1 MICIPICKKTAKAAL
16 EAFKKAKKEV
26 DVVEVWFDEIKSLL
40 DKELAEF
47 FKTKTLIIYK
57 YQGGEALERVLKH
70 KPSYIDIDLET
81 PKALILKIKK
91 LSPKTKIIISHHD
104 FKKTPE
110 LKELNSIA
118 KKMKQKGAD
127 IMKMAT
133 MANKITDSIKML
145 SFLSQQKDKSIIVC
159 MGKEGRITRTTGHL
173 FGNYL
178 MYASLSAKESTAEGQ
193 ITVSEFKK
201 IINNY

>member
-1 MICIPICKKTAKAAL
+1 MICIPICKKTAKGAL
-16 EAFKKAKKEV
+16 EAFKKAKKEA
-26 DVVEVWFDEIKSLL
+26 DVVEVWFDEIKSPS

-47 FKTKTLIIYK
+47 FKTKTSIIYK
-57 YQGGEALERVLKH
+57 YQGGEALERVLEY
-70 KPSYIDIDLET
+70 KPSYVDIDLET
-81 PKALILKIKK
+81 PKAVISKIKK

-104 FKKTPE
+104 FKETPE
-110 LKELNSIA
+110 LKKINSIA
-118 KKMKQKGAD
+118 KRMKQKGAD
-127 IMKMAT
+127 IIKIAT

-145 SFLSQQKDKSIIVC
+145 SFLSQQKNKAIIVC